1 MRHPARRAEVEVTDA
16 GESIPLE
23 ALIGVEGAMRY
34 YAALG
39 RIAAEDREAIVAR
52 LELGYNYE
60 QIALIL
66 GHPSA
71 DAARAV
77 VARSLGDLATEMDRE
92 A

>member
-1 MRHPARRAEVEVTDA
+1 
-16 GESIPLE
+16 
-23 ALIGVEGAMRY
+23 MRY